1 MRRKQTGLSGRQ
13 VEILE
18 YITKQTALRGYPPS
32 VREIGEAVGLQSSST
47 VHNHLTQ
54 LEEKG
59 SIRGE
64 FYPKLE
70 IRRPMQRL
78 VC

>member
-32 VREIGEAVGLQSSST
+32 VREIGEAVGL
-47 VHNHLTQ
+47 
-54 LEEKG
+54 
-59 SIRGE
+59 
-64 FYPKLE
+64 
-70 IRRPMQRL
+70 
-78 VC
+78 